1 MTAAEPAVGFIG
13 LGSQGAPMAQALIDA
28 GYDTVLWARRPEA
41 LEPFADTARI
51 ASNPAE
57 LAELADVVGICVLND
72 DDVVEVALRPNGLLA
87 GITPGTTVLI
97 HSTVHPTT
105 CRQLGDRFS
114 ERGAH
119 VLDAPVSGGG
129 EAARAR
135 RLLVMVGGDHD
146 IYTTVAPVLS
156 AFGDPVVHVGA
167 LGSGQLAK
175 LLNNLLFTATL
186 GLAHETA
193 ELAAELG
200 VNETALMSILQHAS
214 GRSFA
219 VQMYAGLLGGLR
231 PPTARVRT
239 IAGLLGKDVAIARDV
254 VENATGG
261 DHLLTAAH
269 RMLAAMGHD
278 LCV

>member
-1 MTAAEPAVGFIG
+1 MTAAKPTVGFIG

-41 LEPFADTARI
+41 LEPFADTARV

-72 DDVVEVALRPNGLLA
+72 DDVVEVALRRDGLLA

-114 ERGAH
+114 ERRANL
-119 VLDAPVSGGG
+119 LDAPVSGGG
-129 EAARAR
+129 EAAHAR

-146 IYTTVAPVLS
+146 IYTSVAPVLS

-175 LLNNLLFTATL
+175 LCNNLLFTATL

-193 ELAAELG
+193 ELAGVLG
-200 VNETALMSILQHAS
+200 VDANALMSILQHAS

-231 PPTARVRT
+231 PPSARVRT
-239 IAGLLGKDVAIARDV
+239 IAELLGKDVALAKELADDADR
-254 VENATGG
+254 G
-261 DHLLTAAH
+261 DLLMTAAQ
-269 RMLAAMGHD
+269 RVLAAMGHEP
-278 LCV
+278 CR

>member
-1 MTAAEPAVGFIG
+1 MTAAKPTVGFIG
-13 LGSQGAPMAQALIDA
+13 LGSQGAPMAHALIDA
-28 GYDTVLWARRPEA
+28 GYDTVLWARRPES

-51 ASNPAE
+51 ASHPAE

-97 HSTVHPTT
+97 HSTVHPIT

-114 ERGAH
+114 ERRAH

-146 IYTTVAPVLS
+146 IYTAVAPVLS
-156 AFGDPVVHVGA
+156 AFGDPVVHVGG

-175 LLNNLLFTATL
+175 LCNNLLFTATL

-193 ELAAELG
+193 ELAGVLG
-200 VNETALMSILQHAS
+200 VDANALMSILQHAS

-231 PPTARVRT
+231 PPSARVRT
-239 IAGLLGKDVAIARDV
+239 IAELLGKDVALAKELAD
-254 VENATGG
+254 NANRG
-261 DHLLTAAH
+261 DLLMTAAQ
-269 RMLAAMGHD
+269 RVLAAMGHEP
-278 LCV
+278 CR

>member
-1 MTAAEPAVGFIG
+1 MTATKPTVGFIG

-28 GYDTVLWARRPEA
+28 GHDTVLWARRPEA

-51 ASNPAE
+51 AANPAE

-87 GITPGTTVLI
+87 GITPGTSVLI
-97 HSTVHPTT
+97 HSTVHPIT

-114 ERGAH
+114 ERGAD

-129 EAARAR
+129 GAARAR

-146 IYTTVAPVLS
+146 VYTRVAPVLS
-156 AFGDPVVHVGA
+156 AFGNPVVHVGA

-219 VQMYAGLLGGLR
+219 VQMYAGLLGDLR
-231 PPTARVRT
+231 PPSARVRT
-239 IAGLLGKDVAIARDV
+239 VAGLLGKDVAIARDV
-254 VENATGG
+254 AESATGG
-261 DHLLTAAH
+261 NHLLTAAH
-269 RMLAAMGHD
+269 RMLAAMGYD